1 MSIAA
6 LVFDTTSL
14 NTGHRQGIIVRLE
27 EHFGRSLLQFACRH
41 HILELVCGASCVV
54 VYGASCGPDEKLF
67 KILIDNWHS
76 LDKKNYSPVEQHRSR
91 QLKSLVKE
99 MIIFLQEWLKNSS
112 KANLRQDY
120 RDIAILSLLF
130 LGGDMPESFKNVTI
144 KAPGAC
150 HHARWMNKVLYTL
163 KIALLRK
170 QLVNIYT
177 PEQLEEI
184 VSLATFLSI
193 FYVKP
198 WLTCTSADNAPYNDL
213 ELIKKFLKIE
223 AIVSKDKKSWPPKF
237 LSLVTPARQKLE
249 NHLWYLSERLVP
261 LAIFSDYVLPADK
274 KKMKEALL
282 KYQGPAENTVQE
294 MPHPNKLE
302 TKFLENFI
310 GNDSWT
316 LFNHLGIDSSFIHL
330 SVSDWNTSS
339 SYLHGKKIISNLPV
353 VNDAAERALGL
364 ATDKNTKEA
373 PRNEND
379 LQDLY
384 KVVKGVREK
393 LGNLATS
400 AETVTKKTLITVD
413 FKWK

>member
-1 MSIAA
+1 M
-6 LVFDTTSL
+6 
-14 NTGHRQGIIVRLE
+14 
-27 EHFGRSLLQFACRH
+27 
-41 HILELVCGASCVV
+41 
-54 VYGASCGPDEKLF
+54 
-67 KILIDNWHS
+67 
-76 LDKKNYSPVEQHRSR
+76 
-91 QLKSLVKE
+91 
-99 MIIFLQEWLKNSS
+99 
-112 KANLRQDY
+112 
-120 RDIAILSLLF
+120 
-130 LGGDMPESFKNVTI
+130 
-144 KAPGAC
+144 
-150 HHARWMNKVLYTL
+150 
-163 KIALLRK
+163 
-170 QLVNIYT
+170 
-177 PEQLEEI
+177 
-184 VSLATFLSI
+184 
-193 FYVKP
+193 
-198 WLTCTSADNAPYNDL
+198 
-213 ELIKKFLKIE
+213 
-223 AIVSKDKKSWPPKF
+223 
-237 LSLVTPARQKLE
+237 TPARQKLE

-339 SYLHGKKIISNLPV
+339 SYLHGKKIISNLHV
-353 VNDAAERALGL
+353 VNNTAERALGL